1 MCILDLSKVL
11 MYELR
16 YDYIKDVMKMS
27 MKILVAIKKCL
38 ILVIIRLNQK
48 TMIIQTKKPKGMNKN
63 VVATISHNAYKDV
76 LLNNRCIRH
85 SMNRISKEQ
94 RIRTYKIKKKLIVM
108 LL

>member
-1 MCILDLSKVL
+1 
-11 MYELR
+11 
-16 YDYIKDVMKMS
+16 MS

-48 TMIIQTKKPKGMNKN
+48 TMIIQTKKKSKGMNRN

-94 RIRTYKIKKKLIVM
+94 RIRTYKTKKKLIV
-108 LL
+108 LLL

>member
-1 MCILDLSKVL
+1 
-11 MYELR
+11 
-16 YDYIKDVMKMS
+16 MS

-48 TMIIQTKKPKGMNKN
+48 TMIIQTKKPKGMNRN